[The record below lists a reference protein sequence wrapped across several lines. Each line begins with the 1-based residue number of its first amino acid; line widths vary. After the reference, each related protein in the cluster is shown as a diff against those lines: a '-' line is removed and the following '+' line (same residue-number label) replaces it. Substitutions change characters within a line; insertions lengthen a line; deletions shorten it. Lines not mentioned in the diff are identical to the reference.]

1 MKIIIKEKLGRV
13 VGTSY
18 DQINQLL
25 PGMNATNLATIL
37 SNKPTEMYGKTY
49 LERTNRQSLLRNSM
63 PMRNGNENCKDG
75 KLFF

>member
-1 MKIIIKEKLGRV
+1 MKIIIKENLGRV

-37 SNKPTEMYGKTY
+37 SNKPTEM
-49 LERTNRQSLLRNSM
+49 
-63 PMRNGNENCKDG
+63 
-75 KLFF
+75 